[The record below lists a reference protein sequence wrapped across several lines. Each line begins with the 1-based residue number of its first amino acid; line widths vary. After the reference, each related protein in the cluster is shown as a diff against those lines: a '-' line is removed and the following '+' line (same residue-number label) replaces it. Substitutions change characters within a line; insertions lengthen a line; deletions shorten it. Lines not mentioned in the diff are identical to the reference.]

1 MTSLTKASLLA
12 LKPKASKV
20 EVKGLGEIWLKPLTE
35 LLRSRRLTE
44 LFGGKDG
51 AQDPKVAERRR
62 AQMIVDQLCEGE
74 SGEAM
79 FSQAEINDILQLD
92 SLQLDA
98 LCDAI
103 YNYNEEQEK
112 NVLAELS

>member
-1 MTSLTKASLLA
+1 MSLTKSKLLA
-12 LKPKASKV
+12 LKPKAVKL
-20 EVKGLGEIWLKPLTE
+20 EVKGLGEIWVKPLNE

-51 AQDPKVAERRR
+51 SQDPKVAERRR
-62 AQMIVDQLCEGE
+62 AQMIVDQLCEDE
-74 SGEAM
+74 SGSSM

-92 SLQLDA
+92 SIQLDA

-103 YNYNEEQEK
+103 FNFNEEQEK
-112 NVLAELS
+112 NALAELS